1 MHGLAAIKTIVVAL
15 PLALTPW
22 LQAGATPSGEPG
34 PAPVSIRDATVAP
47 SGLELQLLAGTC
59 FACHGPDGQP
69 PAGAAER
76 LPRLRGRPA
85 AELLQRLRALR
96 AGQVDGAS
104 VMPLLLQGYD
114 DGQLRA
120 LAQWFAEPPL
130 PPGAGAGH

>member
-1 MHGLAAIKTIVVAL
+1 MHGLAAIKTIVLVL

-22 LQAGATPSGEPG
+22 LQASATPAGEAG
-34 PAPVSIRDATVAP
+34 PAPVATRDATAPP

-69 PAGAAER
+69 PTGAAER

-96 AGQVDGAS
+96 AGQVDDSS

-114 DGQLRA
+114 DAQLRA
-120 LAQWFAEPPL
+120 LAQWFADPPL
-130 PPGAGAGH
+130 PYGAGAGH